1 MTKYPDKFRKY
12 SYYSIIKVF
21 YLFILLKMNLINYK
35 LYTHPT
41 EDKSYYDVTSNFK
54 AHFQRKLKSIFMNF
68 IIN

>member
-41 EDKSYYDVTSNFK
+41 F
-54 AHFQRKLKSIFMNF
+54 
-68 IIN
+68 